1 MASLGKTYE
10 SWSPAYSATTTNPN
24 WILTRSSTGV
34 TLTHTGTTPDTLDG
48 WIIIPVPVINNTVNF
63 DRGPTPTEF
72 SFRLALQNSATLS
85 AVQLWNSEK
94 SVMSAGMP
102 PGPGGPG
109 EGPADGSAQTVS
121 VGLIKGQVGELKIG
135 ATVAAHVTFK
145 EAPNA
150 DGKSEV
156 RLIGAGVAF
165 EFVDPSVP
173 ETQPI
178 GLSKAAAAD
187 PAGLA
192 KGVTVTTK

>member
-1 MASLGKTYE
+1 MASLSKTYE
-10 SWSPAYSATTTNPN
+10 SWSPAYSAAVTNPN
-24 WILTRSSTGV
+24 WVLTRSSTGV
-34 TLTHTGTTPDTLDG
+34 TLTHTGMTPDTLDG

-85 AVQLWNSEK
+85 TIQLWDSEK
-94 SVMSAGMP
+94 SVMSVGMP

-109 EGPADGSAQTVS
+109 EGPADGSPQTITL
-121 VGLIKGQVGELKIG
+121 GLIPGQVGELKIG

-150 DGKSEV
+150 DGKSEI

-165 EFVDPSVP
+165 EFVDPAVP
-173 ETQPI
+173 ATQPI
-178 GLSKAAAAD
+178 GIKREAQD
-187 PAGLA
+187 GGMN
-192 KGVTVTTK
+192 KGVTVTVK

>member
-1 MASLGKTYE
+1 
-10 SWSPAYSATTTNPN
+10 
-24 WILTRSSTGV
+24 
-34 TLTHTGTTPDTLDG
+34 
-48 WIIIPVPVINNTVNF
+48 
-63 DRGPTPTEF
+63 
-72 SFRLALQNSATLS
+72 
-85 AVQLWNSEK
+85 
-94 SVMSAGMP
+94 MSAGMP

-109 EGPADGSAQTVS
+109 EGSADGSAQTVS